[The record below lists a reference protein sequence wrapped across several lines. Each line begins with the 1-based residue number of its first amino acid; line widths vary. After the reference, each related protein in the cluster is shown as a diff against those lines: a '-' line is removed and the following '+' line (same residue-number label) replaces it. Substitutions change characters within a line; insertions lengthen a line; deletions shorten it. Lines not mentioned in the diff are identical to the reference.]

1 MRKWLVGLALL
12 GAPLMAS
19 EAAAQAQDLPLE
31 RVFASPDLAGPA
43 PRLPRLSP
51 DGTLLTLLRNRED
64 DKNRFDLWAMDTA
77 TGKWRMLV
85 DSKKVG
91 SGAEL
96 SEAEKMQRERARISN
111 ARGIVSYTWSSD
123 SKSILVPLDGDIYLA
138 GIDGSVKR
146 LTNTP
151 DGELNPAVSPKGNYV
166 SFARGQNFW
175 VQSLKSG
182 EAQQLTDDGA
192 GTVHWGEAE
201 FVAQEEIHRT
211 EGYWWSPDEGHIAVE
226 RFDEARVGV
235 VSRAAIGADGT
246 RVYSQRYPA
255 AGTPNALVELYLMK
269 PDGSARVKVDLGAND
284 DIYVAR
290 VSWAQDGKTLYV
302 QRQSRDQKTLDM
314 LEVDP
319 ATGASNIL
327 FTEKA
332 KSWINLGDAYRFL
345 SDGSLIWASER
356 DGYRHLYR
364 FAKGEWHQLT
374 KGPWVVS
381 SLAGVDEKAGKI
393 YFVANKDTPLEMQVY
408 SIDLKKPDTVTRL
421 SEPGYFTSAV
431 MNKTA
436 TRFIV
441 TRSNAGQPAQSYL
454 ADATGKRLAWIE
466 ENAIKEGHPY
476 YPYLASHRMPTYG
489 TLKAKDGTTLYWS
502 MITPELEPGKKYPV
516 FVEYYGGPGTGQQVA
531 HKWQNPLVQHIVDRG
546 YVYFQI
552 DNRGSNFRGKVFED
566 QLFQKLGT
574 VEVEDQI
581 AGVDFLK
588 SQPFVDGNRIAGY
601 GWSYGGF
608 MTLKLLEKHPGVF
621 AAAVSGAPVVKWGL
635 YDTHY
640 TERYLGDPNKDPKAY
655 ADADTIADAVKISDK
670 LMLIHGMSDD
680 NVVLDNATGLAAK
693 LQAANK
699 PFEMMFYPGKAHSA
713 ARDIHVWTT
722 VLNFFE
728 REVMNRKPDK

>member
-12 GAPLMAS
+12 GTPLMAS
-19 EAAAQAQDLPLE
+19 KAVAQAQDLPLE
-31 RVFASPDLAGPA
+31 RVFASPELAGPA

-51 DGTLLTLLRNRED
+51 DGSLLTLLRNRED
-64 DKNRFDLWAMDTA
+64 ERNRFDLWAMDTA
-77 TGKWRMLV
+77 TGQWRMLV

-91 SGAEL
+91 TGAEL
-96 SEAEKMQRERARISN
+96 SEAEKMQRERARITN
-111 ARGIVSYTWSSD
+111 ARGIVTYSWSSD
-123 SKSILVPLDGDIYLA
+123 SKSIIVPLDGDVYLA
-138 GIDGSVKR
+138 GVDGSVQR
-146 LTNTP
+146 LTNTA
-151 DGELNPAVSPKGNYV
+151 DGELNPIISPKGNYL

-175 VQSLKSG
+175 VQSLKGG
-182 EAQQLTDDGA
+182 EAKQLTDDGKD
-192 GTVHWGEAE
+192 TVHWGEAQ
-201 FVAQEEIHRT
+201 FVEQEEIHRYD
-211 EGYWWSPDEGHIAVE
+211 GYWWSPDEQYIAVE

-246 RVYSQRYPA
+246 RVYSQRYPM
-255 AGTPNALVELYLMK
+255 AGTANAVVELYVMK

-290 VSWAQDGKTLYV
+290 VTWAPDGKALYV
-302 QRQSRDQKTLDM
+302 QRQSRDQKALDM
-314 LEVDP
+314 LKVDP
-319 ATGASNIL
+319 VTGASSVV
-327 FTEKA
+327 FTEKG
-332 KSWINLGDAYRFL
+332 KSWINITDAYRFL

-356 DGYRHLYR
+356 DGYRHLYH
-364 FAKGEWHQLT
+364 FNKGKWRQLT
-374 KGPWVVS
+374 KGQWVVGGLS
-381 SLAGVDEKAGKI
+381 GVDEKNGKL
-393 YFVANKDTPLEMQVY
+393 YFTANKDTPLEMQLY
-408 SIDLKKPDTVTRL
+408 SIDLKKPDAITQLTE
-421 SEPGYFTSAV
+421 SGYFNGAV

-441 TRSNAGQPAQSYL
+441 SRSNATQPSQSYL

-466 ENAIKEGHPY
+466 ENALKEGHPY
-476 YPYLASHRMPTYG
+476 YPYLASHRPVKYG
-489 TLKAKDGTTLYWS
+489 TIKAKDGSTLYWS

-531 HKWQNPLVQHIVDRG
+531 HKWQNPLTQHIVDRG
-546 YVYFQI
+546 YIYFQI
-552 DNRGSNFRGKVFED
+552 DNRGSNFRGKAFED

-588 SQPFVDGNRIAGY
+588 TQAFVDPNRIAGY

-655 ADADTIADAVKISDK
+655 ADADTIEDAVKISDP

-680 NVVLDNATGLAAK
+680 NVVLDNATALAAK

-699 PFEMMFYPGKAHSA
+699 PFEMMLYPGKAHSA
-713 ARDIHVWTT
+713 PRDIHVWTT
-722 VLNFFE
+722 VLNFFD
-728 REVMNRKPDK
+728 REVMNKR

>member
-1 MRKWLVGLALL
+1 MRTWVLGLASAMLATTAMT
-12 GAPLMAS
+12 GDAM
-19 EAAAQAQDLPLE
+19 AQDLPLE

-43 PRLPRLSP
+43 PRLPKLSP
-51 DGTLLTLLRNRED
+51 DGSLLTLLRNRED
-64 DKNRFDLWAMDTA
+64 DKNRFDLWAMDTS

-96 SEAEKMQRERARISN
+96 SEAEKMQRERARITN
-111 ARGIVSYTWSSD
+111 ARGIVSYSWSSD
-123 SKSILVPLDGDIYLA
+123 GKSIIVPLDGDVYLA
-138 GIDGSVKR
+138 GVDGSVQR
-146 LTNTP
+146 LTNSP
-151 DGELNPAVSPKGNYV
+151 EGELNPAISPKGTYF
-166 SFARGQNFW
+166 SFARDQNLW
-175 VQSLKSG
+175 VQPLTGG
-182 EAQQLTDDGA
+182 EAKRITEDGKD
-192 GTVHWGEAE
+192 TVHWGEAE
-201 FVAQEEIHRT
+201 FVAQEEMHRYD
-211 EGYWWSPDEGHIAVE
+211 GYWWSPDEQYIAVE

-255 AGTPNALVELYLMK
+255 AGTPNAVVDLYVMK
-269 PDGSARVKVDLGAND
+269 PDGSGRVKVDLGSND

-290 VSWAQDGKTLYV
+290 VTWAPDGKALYV
-302 QRQSRDQKTLDM
+302 QRQSRDQKNLDM
-314 LEVDP
+314 LKVDP
-319 ATGASNIL
+319 ATGKSSVL

-332 KSWINLGDAYRFL
+332 NSWINISDAYRFL

-356 DGYRHLYR
+356 DGYRHLYH
-364 FAKGEWHQLT
+364 FNKGKWRQLT

-381 SLAGVDEKAGKI
+381 SLAGVDEKSGKI

-408 SIDLKKPDTVTRL
+408 AIDLNKPATVTQL
-421 SEPGYFTSAV
+421 TESGYFTSAV
-431 MNKTA
+431 MNRSA

-441 TRSNAGQPAQSYL
+441 SRSNAGQPAQSYL
-454 ADATGKRLAWIE
+454 ADAAGKRLAWIE
-466 ENAIKEGHPY
+466 ENALKEGHPY
-476 YPYLASHRMPTYG
+476 YPYLASHRLPKYG
-489 TLKAKDGTTLYWS
+489 TLKAKDGSTLYWS

-531 HKWQNPLVQHIVDRG
+531 HKWQSPLVQHIVDRG
-546 YVYFQI
+546 YIYFQI
-552 DNRGSNFRGKVFED
+552 DNRGSNFRGKAFED

-588 SQPFVDGNRIAGY
+588 SQPFVDAGRIAGY

-640 TERYLGDPNKDPKAY
+640 TERYLGDPNKDPQAY
-655 ADADTIADAVKISDK
+655 AAADTIADAVNIGDK

-680 NVVLDNATGLAAK
+680 NVVLDNATALAAK

-713 ARDIHVWTT
+713 PRDIHVWTT

-728 REVMNRKPDK
+728 REVKNKK